1 MSSLY
6 PLVKNETVKML
17 KKRRFLV
24 IMLIIVILIPVFVY
38 ARMKVAEDSRKQ
50 FGTDDWHVTV
60 QQQITDYTN
69 RLSSPRVPEEW
80 KKYVKVELGRLQYAL
95 EQDIDPMSPNGVT
108 FTREL
113 IKQTLSLF
121 LPLLVS
127 VIGADIVSSEHSTGT
142 IKLLLTRP
150 VPRWRVLLSKLITL
164 IMFVSLILLM
174 ITLLSYLIAG
184 IVFGYKGWT
193 EPILTGFQLVGDQL
207 DTSMAHAIQQWQFIL
222 MEMGLAWFSCLTVA
236 CLSLMVSVLI
246 RSTAAGMGTMI
257 ATLIAGTIL
266 TNMASSWH
274 SSKYLFMI
282 NLQTID
288 YLTGSVPAVPGL
300 TLPFSLAVLSAWAAG
315 ALVIAFLVFTK
326 RDILN

>member
-1 MSSLY
+1 MTSLY
-6 PLVKNETVKML
+6 PLVKNETVKMM

-24 IMLIIVILIPVFVY
+24 IVLIVAILIPVFVY
-38 ARMKVAEDSRKQ
+38 ARMKVAEDARKQ

-60 QQQITDYTN
+60 QQQIADYTN

-80 KKYVKVELGRLQYAL
+80 KKYLRVELSRLQYAL
-95 EQDIDPMSPNGVT
+95 EKNIDPMSPNGVT

-113 IKQTLSLF
+113 IRQTLALF

-127 VIGADIVSSEHSTGT
+127 VIGADIVSSEHSGGT

-150 VPRWRVLLSKLITL
+150 VPRWKVLMSKLITL
-164 IMFVSLILLM
+164 VMFVSLILLM
-174 ITLLSYLIAG
+174 VATLSYLMSGA
-184 IVFGYKGWT
+184 VFGYKGWN
-193 EPILTGFQLVGDQL
+193 EPVLTGFQLSGDQL
-207 DTSMAHAIQQWQFIL
+207 DTSMAHAVKQWQFIV
-222 MEMGLAWFSCLTVA
+222 MELGLAWFSCVTVA

-282 NLQTID
+282 NLQTTD

-300 TLPFSLAVLSAWAAG
+300 TLPFSLAVLSVWALA
-315 ALVIAFLVFTK
+315 AVAVAFLVFTK